1 MVVCHTVPTAKTN
14 DKSKN
19 CHRCRLSIFPTAV
32 DGAGLFGYA
41 VSLAGIF
48 VKQKPGIFGRL
59 TIGCSIRLTIELLFL
74 FAKSTHRKS
83 AIRVLRQGYQQGRER
98 RGRQRIY
105 IGAIVAA
112 LTAIRRIG
120 GCLFLGELDHQA
132 KSASNA
138 GP

>member
-1 MVVCHTVPTAKTN
+1 
-14 DKSKN
+14 
-19 CHRCRLSIFPTAV
+19 
-32 DGAGLFGYA
+32 
-41 VSLAGIF
+41 
-48 VKQKPGIFGRL
+48 
-59 TIGCSIRLTIELLFL
+59 L